1 MSDLAHVSGQ
11 VDARVE
17 ARSPANCTDGKRTIL
32 GRINR
37 SAGEGARRGGR
48 KGVAHLETRTFGG
61 VALEDGGSCASESEG
76 SGASVGALARSR
88 GRAPLRAGVRRARN
102 LASDSSV
109 PQPRKKT
116 GPRDARAPRRA
127 RGKTP
132 RRAGRLSRVPEFSA
146 YVALRTSTKLASGRR
161 REDGEK
167 RSAWHGGT
175 AAR

>member
-61 VALEDGGSCASESEG
+61 VALED
-76 SGASVGALARSR
+76 VDPARRKARGVARQSAHSR
-88 GRAPLRAGVRRARN
+88 ARAGEPPPRWGAPRT
-102 LASDSSV
+102 
-109 PQPRKKT
+109 QPR
-116 GPRDARAPRRA
+116 
-127 RGKTP
+127 
-132 RRAGRLSRVPEFSA
+132 E
-146 YVALRTSTKLASGRR
+146 
-161 REDGEK
+161 
-167 RSAWHGGT
+167 
-175 AAR
+175 

>member
-76 SGASVGALARSR
+76 SGASVGAIARSR
-88 GRAPLRAGVRRARN
+88 GRAPSALGCAAHATSRVIPACPNQEKRLGRGTRARRGARAGKRRA
-102 LASDSSV
+102 
-109 PQPRKKT
+109 
-116 GPRDARAPRRA
+116 ARE
-127 RGKTP
+127 G
-132 RRAGRLSRVPEFSA
+132 
-146 YVALRTSTKLASGRR
+146 
-161 REDGEK
+161 
-167 RSAWHGGT
+167 
-175 AAR
+175 